1 MATSA
6 FRQIDLLNRQGIE
19 VRVFVDQSQ
28 LVSLRGCGD
37 QRVGKGKRACG
48 LDSQRDLKY
57 PFIGPQSYD
66 GQPSGVGHLQFDL
79 LRAQAE
85 RLEPALNFHPRGNAD
100 GSFAGRVENEG

>member
-37 QRVGKGKRACG
+37 QRVGKGK
-48 LDSQRDLKY
+48 
-57 PFIGPQSYD
+57 
-66 GQPSGVGHLQFDL
+66 
-79 LRAQAE
+79 
-85 RLEPALNFHPRGNAD
+85 EPAVLIR
-100 GSFAGRVENEG
+100 SVT